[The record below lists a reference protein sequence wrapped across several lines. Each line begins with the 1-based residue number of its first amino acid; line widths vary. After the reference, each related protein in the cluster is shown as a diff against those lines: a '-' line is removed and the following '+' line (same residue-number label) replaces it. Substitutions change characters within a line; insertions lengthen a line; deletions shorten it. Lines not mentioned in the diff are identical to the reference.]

1 MSRFLAS
8 ALGAAVL
15 LGALSSVSVAGN
27 PDPAFSTWGNLV
39 GCSPKNLTAAVATR
53 YRFTGTLRDGTNQ
66 PIPNFPASQV
76 ELDFTSCS
84 EGHVGIP
91 VDLQPDADADSD
103 VNGNVVWTVNLTFG
117 GNDPCEV
124 RVLVQNIVFKTLPA
138 HQNGVIGI
146 GGGVRSPDANGD
158 GIVAL
163 GDLGEFQTEFVNNNP
178 NNRFDYKGDLGP
190 TFDGLT
196 ALGDLGTF
204 QAHFVAP

>member
-27 PDPAFSTWGNLV
+27 PDPAFSTWDNLV
-39 GCSPKNLTAAVATR
+39 GVSPKNLTAAVATR

-84 EGHVGIP
+84 EAHVGIP
-91 VDLQPDADADSD
+91 ADLQPDADGPSNL
-103 VNGNVVWTVNLTFG
+103 NGQVVWTVNLTFG

-124 RVLVQNIVFKTLPA
+124 RVLVQNIVFKTLA
-138 HQNGVIGI
+138 MHQGLPGPSID
-146 GGGVRSPDANGD
+146 GGVRSPDATGD
-158 GIVAL
+158 AIVAL
-163 GDLGEFQTEFVNNNP
+163 GDLTIFQTEFVNTGV
-178 NNRFDYKGDLGP
+178 RRDYDGDLGP

-196 ALGDLGTF
+196 ALGDLTTF
-204 QAHFVAP
+204 QSHFVAP

>member
-27 PDPAFSTWGNLV
+27 PDPAFSTWGNLM

-76 ELDFTSCS
+76 ELDLTSCT

-91 VDLQPDADADSD
+91 VDLQPDADANSD

-138 HQNGVIGI
+138 HQGLPGPQID
-146 GGGVRSPDANGD
+146 GGVRSPDANGD

-163 GDLGEFQTEFVNNNP
+163 GDLGEFQGEFVNIGV
-178 NNRFDYKGDLGP
+178 RQDYKGDLGP

>member
-27 PDPAFSTWGNLV
+27 PDPAFSTWDNLV
-39 GCSPKNLTAAVATR
+39 GVSPKNLTAAVATR

-91 VDLQPDADADSD
+91 VDLQPDADGPSNL
-103 VNGNVVWTVNLTFG
+103 NGQVLWTVNLTFG

-124 RVLVQNIVFKTLPA
+124 RVLVQNIVFKTLRA
-138 HQNGVIGI
+138 HPNPIGGI
-146 GGGVRSPDANGD
+146 QGGVRSPDANGD
-158 GIVAL
+158 GLVAL
-163 GDLGEFQTEFVNNNP
+163 GDLGEFQGEFVNP
-178 NNRFDYKGDLGP
+178 TSDYKGDLGP
-190 TFDGLT
+190 TFDGIT

-204 QAHFVAP
+204 QAHFVAGP

>member
-27 PDPAFSTWGNLV
+27 PDPAFSTWGNLT
-39 GCSPKNLTAAVATR
+39 GCSPKNLTASVASR

-76 ELDFTSCS
+76 ELDFTSCT

-91 VDLQPDADADSD
+91 VDLQPDADNDSD

-138 HQNGVIGI
+138 HQGLPGPSID
-146 GGGVRSPDANGD
+146 GGVRSPDANGD

-163 GDLGEFQTEFVNNNP
+163 GDLGEFQGEFVNTGV
-178 NNRFDYKGDLGP
+178 RQDYKGDLGP